1 MLKQTNMNNPQT
13 LEQLRKLR
21 LNGMANRYEAL
32 LKQPTGEEPGAHE
45 LIASLAE
52 AEQIHRG
59 HKRTELYLRT
69 SKLRY
74 NATLEQIH
82 HSSTRG
88 ITKDHIFKLSD
99 GGFIE
104 RGENVLI
111 TGATGTG
118 KSFIGCALGRQAC
131 LLGYRVLYFSMNRFI
146 EELASVRLKG
156 IYLKWLNKIAKT
168 PLLIIDDFGLARWN
182 TDTKLTFLQILE
194 DRFAKASTIIT
205 AQMPV
210 NKWYEYISE
219 PTIADAT
226 LDRLTAN
233 AHKLELKGDSLRNK
247 NCS

>member
-1 MLKQTNMNNPQT
+1 MNTQQT
-13 LEQLRKLR
+13 LELLRKLK
-21 LNGMANRYEAL
+21 LNGMEKRYEAL
-32 LKQPTGEEPGAHE
+32 LRQPIGEELSAHE

-52 AEQIHRG
+52 AEQTNRI

-82 HSSTRG
+82 YDSSRG
-88 ITKDHIFKLSD
+88 LAKDSMLRLSD

-131 LLGYRVLYFSMNRFI
+131 LLGYRVMYFSMNRFI
-146 EELASVRLKG
+146 EALGAVRLQG
-156 IYLKWLNKIAKT
+156 TYLKWLNKIAKT
-168 PLLIIDDFGLARWN
+168 PLLIIDDFGLATWN

-194 DRFAKASTIIT
+194 DRFAKGSTIIS
-205 AQMPV
+205 AQLPV
-210 NKWYEYISE
+210 SKWYDYINE

-226 LDRLTAN
+226 LDLYIRREQLTLIN
-233 AHKLELKGDSLRNK
+233 
-247 NCS
+247 